1 MNISDMIISLR
12 SFDVIRDKL
21 AWLVTGKGFVSSS
34 IDTYCY
40 LFEGLYD
47 AYNKGIPLYEAGDEF
62 YSRLIKAY
70 SDKVKY
76 HCIITCPG
84 NKISLHLNSD
94 LSDGIYICFNGMLVS
109 VPKITDCFL
118 NLDRKGIIKV
128 INDSIADVNMFS
140 YNRVIKKMISM
151 FMLLVSLSGNDNNDN
166 SDIFNLYFSLND
178 YILYYIIK
186 IPKDIDKIISGKL
199 KKK

>member
-21 AWLVTGKGFVSSS
+21 AWLVTGKGFVSGST
-34 IDTYCY
+34 DTYCY

-62 YSRLIKAY
+62 YSRLIRAY

-109 VPKITDCFL
+109 VPKITDYFL

-128 INDSIADVNMFS
+128 INDSIVDVNMFS

-151 FMLLVSLSGNDNNDN
+151 FMLLVSRGNDNNDN
-166 SDIFNLYFSLND
+166 SDILNLYFNLND